1 MSADSICSTALDTV
15 PKAVAAG
22 VVDMGTGMLLAV
34 KTTESHPQAV
44 LDMVA
49 AGTKELYEG
58 EMSMTIESTF
68 KKVRGET
75 DNDHYFQEIMVNSK
89 NLIHYFSRLASS
101 PNVVMTVICRADAN
115 LGLVVTKAREIATS
129 ETI

>member
-1 MSADSICSTALDTV
+1 
-15 PKAVAAG
+15 
-22 VVDMGTGMLLAV
+22 MLLAV

-58 EMSMTIESTF
+58 EMAMTIESTF
-68 KKVRGET
+68 KKVRGES
-75 DNDHYFQEIMVNSK
+75 DNEHYFQEIMVNSK
-89 NLIHYFSRLASS
+89 NLIHYFSRLASA
-101 PNVVMTVICRADAN
+101 PNVVMTVICRVDAN
-115 LGLVVTKAREIATS
+115 LGLVVAKGREIATS